1 MIGMFMDR
9 KMAAK
14 YGFRLQK
21 LERPVM
27 VINVDGTNNSGGVI
41 TYKVEVNVYYKSY
54 IERIRIDMCDLR
66 RTDIILGILWLQAYN
81 LEINWE
87 TEKVKMTRYP
97 LLYRRNTKLE
107 KEQKVKKEKR
117 VVMLEEEKIVR
128 QIIDNKKNWE
138 REKEIEAD
146 HRKIK
151 EMVLRKSLKQRKVF
165 RKVKSKRIPMRK
177 IWDYTINLKK
187 MFKLQKKRIYPLSKD
202 ERKEI
207 QDFVNDQ
214 LRKRYIR
221 PSKSP
226 QTSLVFFVGKKNK
239 SKRIVIDYYSLNN
252 QTVKNNYLLLLITD
266 LINNIGSKRIFTKM
280 NLWWGFNNVR
290 IKEEDE

>member
-41 TYKVEVNVYYKSY
+41 THKVEVNVYYKSY
-54 IERIRIDMCDLR
+54 IERIRINMCNLK

-87 TEKVKMTRYP
+87 TEKVKMTRYS